1 MGGWVLAAG
10 GARCPYRGAEGEGMR
25 GRVVGSVGAG
35 VSGLGRRQAWAWARE
50 PDGDSGLQ
58 LQGLL
63 FVAAEKAFDRAAG
76 PLDGLCQA
84 APPPSAVPSSVS
96 SSGGNG
102 TLIAAALRPT
112 LTVPV

>member
-1 MGGWVLAAG
+1 
-10 GARCPYRGAEGEGMR
+10 MR
-25 GRVVGSVGAG
+25 GRGVGSVGAG

-84 APPPSAVPSSVS
+84 ASPPSAVPSSS
-96 SSGGNG
+96 LSGGNG

>member
-10 GARCPYRGAEGEGMR
+10 GARCPYRAEGEAMR

-35 VSGLGRRQAWAWARE
+35 VSGLGRGQAWAWARE

-76 PLDGLCQA
+76 MFDGL
-84 APPPSAVPSSVS
+84 
-96 SSGGNG
+96 GR
-102 TLIAAALRPT
+102 AAALCGVELGELKRRERDFDRRGA
-112 LTVPV
+112 

>member
-1 MGGWVLAAG
+1 
-10 GARCPYRGAEGEGMR
+10 MR

-35 VSGLGRRQAWAWARE
+35 VSGLGRRQAWAWARERE

-96 SSGGNG
+96 LSGGNG